1 MKKVVL
7 TIAGKGEVY
16 WMENF
21 SSNFEENIDIDVN
34 DLDSLEDICFLE
46 DEGILDGD
54 LYELPFIL
62 SDLEISW
69 SYEGDKEKHSINKK
83 GKYIKTKEYLSSIF
97 KSPFLVQCI
106 NIGWLEHTYE
116 IEISDD
122 EEFEPMK
129 LQLIKSDYEVEF
141 LPYGI
146 IVDHIMYDG
155 KKVEWDDTDGYI
167 NKGGKM
173 YVYDDEIPYVR

>member
-7 TIAGKGEVY
+7 TIAGNGKVY
-16 WMENF
+16 WIENF
-21 SSNFEENIDIDVN
+21 SSNFKENIAIDVT
-34 DLDSLEDICFLE
+34 DLYSLEDICLLE

-69 SYEGDKEKHSINKK
+69 SYEGDKEEYSINKK
-83 GKYIKTKEYLSSIF
+83 GKYIKTKEYLSSMF

-106 NIGWLEHTYE
+106 NSGWLEHTYD
-116 IEISDD
+116 IEIPDD

-129 LQLIKSDYEVEF
+129 LQLIISDYEVEF
-141 LPYGI
+141 LSYGI
-146 IVDHIMYDG
+146 ILDHIMYDG
-155 KKVEWDDTDGYI
+155 KKVEWDINDGYI

-173 YVYDDEIPYVR
+173 YVYDDEIHYVR